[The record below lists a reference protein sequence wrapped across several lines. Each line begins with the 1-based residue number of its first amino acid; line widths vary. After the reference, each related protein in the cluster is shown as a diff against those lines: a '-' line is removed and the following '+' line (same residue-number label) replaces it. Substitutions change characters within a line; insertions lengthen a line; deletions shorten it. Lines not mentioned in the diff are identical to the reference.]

1 MHSTPLLLLTMT
13 AGHSLGGALAQL
25 AAYDIKMNC
34 ADSGADVKVSCYIL
48 GAPRVGLGTL
58 RNAAMHLKASTFAL
72 ISGCLALLGGSCAS
86 SWCTRAAQ

>member
-48 GAPRVGLGTL
+48 GAPRVG
-58 RNAAMHLKASTFAL
+58 NAAFARAFEAAGGLRYIEERSHASQGMHF
-72 ISGCLALLGGSCAS
+72 CAY
-86 SWCTRAAQ
+86 